1 MSQAAWRC
9 YLLLRISFDR
19 TLSAKNL
26 ACNQQLLL
34 LLLTFLQ
41 FKRKQRLPKPP
52 AVISECV
59 TEIILNSF
67 SSLKVYIYAWNL
79 QAVHIIYPF
88 IQLHCNIKLLLTT
101 FV

>member
-1 MSQAAWRC
+1 MSQAARRC

-19 TLSAKNL
+19 SLSAKNL
-26 ACNQQLLL
+26 AYNQQLLLL

-59 TEIILNSF
+59 SEIILNSF

-88 IQLHCNIKLLLTT
+88 I
-101 FV
+101 

>member
-26 ACNQQLLL
+26 ACNQQLLLLL

-67 SSLKVYIYAWNL
+67 SSLKVYIYALNL

-88 IQLHCNIKLLLTT
+88 I
-101 FV
+101 

>member
-1 MSQAAWRC
+1 MSQAARRC

-19 TLSAKNL
+19 SLSAKNL
-26 ACNQQLLL
+26 AYNQQLLLL

-59 TEIILNSF
+59 SEIILNSF
-67 SSLKVYIYAWNL
+67 SSLKVCIYAWNL

-88 IQLHCNIKLLLTT
+88 
-101 FV
+101 V